1 MISRQTID
9 RVFSEARIEE
19 VVGDFVVLKRAG
31 ANYKGLSPF
40 NDEKTPSFVVSPSK
54 GIWKDFSSGKG
65 GSMVTFVMEIEHCSY
80 PEAIR
85 HIAKKYGIE
94 IEETQLSPQAK
105 QEADER
111 ESLYVVT
118 EYAAQWFR
126 EQLHQT
132 PEGRNVGLTYFRQ
145 RGFSDAT
152 IEKFGLGYSPEA
164 WSAFTEAALK
174 AGYQAEYLETSGLS
188 IRRDDG
194 RYTDRF
200 RGRVVF
206 PIHSFS
212 GRVAGFGARTMQTEK
227 TIAKYLNSPENPI
240 YHKSDI
246 LYGLYQAKNA
256 IVRQDSCYLVEGYTD
271 VISMHQAGVE
281 NVVAS
286 SGTSLTDGQIRLIKR
301 LTQNITVLYDGDTPG
316 IKASFRG
323 IDMLL
328 AADMNVRVLTFPDND
343 DPDSF
348 ARKHTAEQLKD
359 YLEKNRTDFIDFKA
373 RMLLEEAS
381 GDPILKSRLVRDIV
395 VSISKIS
402 DYIKREVYLREASR
416 IMDVSESSLFRE
428 LAQIDEHNRQEYRAA
443 ADRAAQAARM
453 RERLEVD
460 REPRPSVDPFSALER
475 DIVATMLRY
484 GDMEIEVEEPVLD
497 DNPDGTTTEHLETER
512 TTVAREI
519 VDSLSA
525 EGISLRDATLNAI
538 YQAIRVQVGADC
550 AIDVSALLRSEDQAV
565 VEAVSSLLAEEYHL
579 DGWERMGVPVRDF
592 SDVASA
598 YTRDLV
604 LRYQDAY
611 LRTRMAEL
619 QGEFSQENPLSDSQR
634 EALMEEWKT
643 LLEIRSR
650 LSKELGNR
658 VV

>member
-94 IEETQLSPQAK
+94 VEETQLSPQAK

-328 AADMNVRVLTFPDND
+328 AADMNVRVLTFP
-343 DPDSF
+343 
-348 ARKHTAEQLKD
+348 
-359 YLEKNRTDFIDFKA
+359 
-373 RMLLEEAS
+373 
-381 GDPILKSRLVRDIV
+381 
-395 VSISKIS
+395 
-402 DYIKREVYLREASR
+402 
-416 IMDVSESSLFRE
+416 
-428 LAQIDEHNRQEYRAA
+428 
-443 ADRAAQAARM
+443 
-453 RERLEVD
+453 
-460 REPRPSVDPFSALER
+460 
-475 DIVATMLRY
+475 
-484 GDMEIEVEEPVLD
+484 
-497 DNPDGTTTEHLETER
+497 
-512 TTVAREI
+512 
-519 VDSLSA
+519 
-525 EGISLRDATLNAI
+525 
-538 YQAIRVQVGADC
+538 
-550 AIDVSALLRSEDQAV
+550 
-565 VEAVSSLLAEEYHL
+565 
-579 DGWERMGVPVRDF
+579 
-592 SDVASA
+592 
-598 YTRDLV
+598 
-604 LRYQDAY
+604 
-611 LRTRMAEL
+611 
-619 QGEFSQENPLSDSQR
+619 
-634 EALMEEWKT
+634 
-643 LLEIRSR
+643 IRSR
-650 LSKELGNR
+650 ASIPLSSSRNTWRRTGRTSSTSKRGCCSR
-658 VV
+658 KPPAIPSSSPAW

>member
-1 MISRQTID
+1 MISQQTID
-9 RVFSEARIEE
+9 RVFSDARIEE

-40 NDEKTPSFVVSPSK
+40 NDEKTPSFVVSPAK

-65 GSMVTFVMEIEHCSY
+65 GNMVTFVMEVEHCTY

-85 HIAKKYGIE
+85 YIAKKYNIE
-94 IEETQLSPQAK
+94 IEETEVSPEVRQA
-105 QEADER
+105 ADER

-118 EYAAQWFR
+118 EYAAGWFKK
-126 EQLHQT
+126 QLHET
-132 PEGRNVGLTYFRQ
+132 AAGRNIGLTYFRQ

-152 IEKFGLGYSPEA
+152 IEKFTLGYSPEA
-164 WSAFTEAALK
+164 WSAFSEAAIK
-174 AGYQAEYLETSGLS
+174 DGYKPEYLETTGLS
-188 IRRDDG
+188 IKREDG
-194 RYTDRF
+194 RYNDRF

-212 GRVAGFGARTMQTEK
+212 GRVAGFGARTMQSEK
-227 TIAKYLNSPENPI
+227 TVAKYLNSPESPI

-246 LYGLYQAKNA
+246 LYGLFQAKNA
-256 IVRQDSCYLVEGYTD
+256 IVKQDSCYLVEGYTD
-271 VISMHQAGVE
+271 VISLHQAGVE

-286 SGTSLTDGQIRLIKR
+286 SGTSLTDGQIRLVKR
-301 LTQNITVLYDGDTPG
+301 LTQNITVLYDGDMPG

-348 ARKHTAEQLKD
+348 ARKHTAEELKE

-373 RMLLEEAS
+373 RLLLDEAA

-428 LAQIDEHNRQEYRAA
+428 LAQIDSRNRHEYEAQAKRAA
-443 ADRAAQAARM
+443 DTARM
-453 RERLEVD
+453 RERLTVEKTEQVQA
-460 REPRPSVDPFSALER
+460 DPFGTIER
-475 DIVATMLRY
+475 DMLRIMLLY
-484 GDMEIEVEEPVLD
+484 GDAEVEMEEVVREEEPSGSVR
-497 DNPDGTTTEHLETER
+497 EHVDTYR
-512 TTVAREI
+512 TTIAREI
-519 VDSLSA
+519 MDSLA
-525 EGISLRDATLNAI
+525 VDGITLRDKALENI
-538 YQAIRVQVGADC
+538 YNSIKSVVAAGNPIDPSELLKADDPQVIGM
-550 AIDVSALLRSEDQAV
+550 
-565 VEAVSSLLAEEYHL
+565 VSSLISEDYQLA
-579 DGWERMGVPVRDF
+579 GWDRMGVPVRDF
-592 SDVASA
+592 TSVAA
-598 YTRDLV
+598 TYTRDIV
-604 LRYQDAY
+604 LRY
-611 LRTRMAEL
+611 
-619 QGEFSQENPLSDSQR
+619 R
-634 EALMEEWKT
+634 EAHVKAIIADISAQLADPQTAPEDLESLKQTLMRLT
-643 LLEIRSR
+643 EIRRR
-650 LSKELGNR
+650 LNEELGGR

>member
-1 MISRQTID
+1 MISRQSID

-40 NDEKTPSFVVSPSK
+40 NDEKTPSFVVSPAK

-65 GSMVTFVMEIEHCSY
+65 GNMVTFVMEVEHCSY

-85 HIAKKYGIE
+85 YIAKKYNIE
-94 IEETQLSPQAK
+94 IEETELSPQAR
-105 QEADER
+105 QAADER

-118 EYAAQWFR
+118 EYAAGWFR
-126 EQLHQT
+126 KRLHDT
-132 PEGRNVGLTYFRQ
+132 AEGRNVGLTYFRQ

-152 IEKFGLGYSPEA
+152 IEKFALGYSPEG
-164 WSAFTEAALK
+164 WSVFSDEALK
-174 AGYQAEYLETSGLS
+174 AGYKAEYLEASGLS
-188 IRRDDG
+188 VKREDG
-194 RYTDRF
+194 RYADRF

-212 GRVAGFGARTMQTEK
+212 GRVAGFGARTLQSGK
-227 TIAKYLNSPENPI
+227 TLAKYLNSPESPI

-256 IVRQDSCYLVEGYTD
+256 IVRQDTCYLVEGYTD
-271 VISMHQAGVE
+271 VISLHQAGVE

-286 SGTSLTDGQIRLIKR
+286 SGTSLTEGQIRLVKR
-301 LTQNITVLYDGDTPG
+301 LTQNITVLYDGDTAG

-348 ARKHTAEQLKD
+348 ARKHTAEELKE
-359 YLEKNRTDFIDFKA
+359 YLETNRTDFIDFKA
-373 RMLLEEAS
+373 RLLLSEAS

-428 LAQIDEHNRQEYRAA
+428 LAQIDSRNRQEYQAQAKRSAE
-443 ADRAAQAARM
+443 AAQR
-453 RERLEVD
+453 RERLTVEKP
-460 REPRPSVDPFSALER
+460 EKAPADPFAELER
-475 DIVATMLRY
+475 DIVRTMLQH
-484 GDMEIEVEEPVLD
+484 GSMEIEMEDLVLQEH
-497 DNPDGTTTEHLETER
+497 PDGTQSEHTDTYR

-519 VDSLSA
+519 VDALA
-525 EGISLRDATLNAI
+525 VDGIVLQDQTLRTVYDG
-538 YQAIRVQVGADC
+538 IRMFVAADKPVDPSELLRIEDPQVVGA
-550 AIDVSALLRSEDQAV
+550 VSALLS
-565 VEAVSSLLAEEYHL
+565 EEYNL
-579 DGWERMGVPVRDF
+579 AGWQRMGVPVRDF
-592 SDVASA
+592 SDVAAA
-598 YTRDLV
+598 YTRDLI
-604 LRYQDAY
+604 LRY
-611 LRTRMAEL
+611 
-619 QGEFSQENPLSDSQR
+619 R
-634 EALMEEWKT
+634 EAHVRKFIAEASARLADPQLSPEEAEQVKEDLKRFT
-643 LLEIRSR
+643 EIRFR
-650 LSKELGNR
+650 LNKELGGR